1 MSSTRYAEILLDAQ
15 LIVLLAVGT
24 ASRAYVAIHKR
35 LQAYDLGDFDAV
47 LRLLRP
53 PTRLIVTPNVLSEA
67 SNLIGHIAEPARTRI
82 YEAFRGLIGDAAERY
97 VPSSIAAAHAAF
109 IRVGLSDAACLVGDA
124 SAATL
129 VTADLPLYLE
139 AARSGRRAI
148 SFRQMREIGW

>member
-53 PTRLIVTPNVLSEA
+53 PVAPPVGSGATSHSAAHRWLSEA
-67 SNLIGHIAEPARTRI
+67 I
-82 YEAFRGLIGDAAERY
+82 
-97 VPSSIAAAHAAF
+97 
-109 IRVGLSDAACLVGDA
+109 LSA
-124 SAATL
+124 S
-129 VTADLPLYLE
+129 
-139 AARSGRRAI
+139 
-148 SFRQMREIGW
+148 